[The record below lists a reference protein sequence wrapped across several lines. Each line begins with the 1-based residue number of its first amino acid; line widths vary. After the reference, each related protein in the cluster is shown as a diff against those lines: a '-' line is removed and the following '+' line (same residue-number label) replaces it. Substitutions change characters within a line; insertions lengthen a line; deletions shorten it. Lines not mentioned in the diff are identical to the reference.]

1 MTQLQKSPLNQPSGL
16 SPVPPAPPVAE
27 PEPQQPAVQV
37 APAQVTVVHPHA
49 RNCDFCDAPVDSQQ
63 RYCLNCGARSRYV
76 SNPGIDYLAGRRKP
90 SGLPEGPT
98 DNGIGGTGINKG
110 ALPWL
115 VGSTLLALILGIFF
129 GGALKGDN
137 NEALLAALANRPAAA
152 AATTG
157 PTAAVASVALTSDFT
172 LDKGFAVQ
180 VSTIPSTS
188 DQAAADAAKT
198 AATGKGATDVGLI
211 STTEF
216 TVDPDP
222 GGNYVIYSGQF
233 EKKADAEKALKKL
246 KKDFP
251 EAAVITVT
259 KTGGGDL
266 ADALE
271 TDSGETS
278 PLAVKVD
285 KEKVAA
291 DKKAVEELD
300 KKTGTDYVEGQEDL
314 PDAVVIDDP
323 NNVPGATGGTG
334 K

>member
-1 MTQLQKSPLNQPSGL
+1 MSQLQKSPLNQPSGL
-16 SPVPPAPPVAE
+16 APVP
-27 PEPQQPAVQV
+27 
-37 APAQVTVVHPHA
+37 PAQVTVVHPHA
-49 RNCDFCDAPVDSQQ
+49 RNCDFCDSPVDAQQ

-137 NEALLAALANRPAAA
+137 NEALLAALADRPVAAA
-152 AATTG
+152 ATG

-188 DQAAADAAKT
+188 DQTAADAAKT
-198 AATGKGATDVGLI
+198 AASGKGATDVGLI

-222 GGNYVIYSGQF
+222 GGDYVIYSGQF

-259 KTGGGDL
+259 RSGGGEL

-285 KEKVAA
+285 KEKVVA
-291 DKKAVEELD
+291 DKKAVDELD
-300 KKTGTDYVEGQEDL
+300 KKTGTDYVEGQDDL